1 MCALLVQQSPTEV
14 LECDFEFDIAMTE
27 KDKKTL
33 LEKTHI
39 PIVLS
44 LDDKVLR
51 QVWKEKTTMGLLPKL
66 ESLCKSLVNCLYL
79 KQPWYLYKISS
90 GKTISEQL
98 HEFN

>member
-51 QVWKEKTTMGLLPKL
+51 QV
-66 ESLCKSLVNCLYL
+66 
-79 KQPWYLYKISS
+79 
-90 GKTISEQL
+90 
-98 HEFN
+98 